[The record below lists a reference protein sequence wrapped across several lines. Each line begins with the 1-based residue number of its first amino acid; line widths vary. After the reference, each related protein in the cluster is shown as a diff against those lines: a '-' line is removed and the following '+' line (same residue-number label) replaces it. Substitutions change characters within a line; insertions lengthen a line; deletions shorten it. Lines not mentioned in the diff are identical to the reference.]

1 MNWIVRKLLERK
13 VNTMNLGTNWKGK
26 AGGVGAMLTAL
37 AGLLGDVAS
46 GNFSVE
52 KAMGY
57 VSVFSLGLAAFGI
70 RSAIGPK

>member
-13 VNTMNLGTNWKGK
+13 VNTMNLGNNWKGK

-37 AGLLGDVAS
+37 ASLVNDVSNGA
-46 GNFSVE
+46 FSME
-52 KAMGY
+52 KTMGY
-57 VSVFSLGLAAFGI
+57 FSLFSLGLAAFGI